1 MKRYE
6 EIENMILSNE
16 LSDEEIMILNEATL
30 MKNVVEFQKNKVKN
44 QPDTVVIPL
53 MKGDKVI
60 RRMGIYDKEKYT
72 STDVDVKIMQGE
84 VYDENF
90 LILPVESQGAK
101 LFENEPK
108 KPKVEDQE
116 EQTGEYDENY
126 DV

>member
-6 EIENMILSNE
+6 EIENMILSRD
-16 LSDEEIMILNEATL
+16 LTDEEVMILNEATL

-44 QPDTVVIPL
+44 QHDTVVIPL
-53 MKGDKVI
+53 MKDGKVI

-108 KPKVEDQE
+108 KPKVEEQE